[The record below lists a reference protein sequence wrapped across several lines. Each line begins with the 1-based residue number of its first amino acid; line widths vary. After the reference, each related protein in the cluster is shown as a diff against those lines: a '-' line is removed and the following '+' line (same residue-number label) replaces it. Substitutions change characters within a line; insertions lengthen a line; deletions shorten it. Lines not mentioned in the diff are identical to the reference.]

1 MAYGSM
7 RDRRLAI
14 SEEALRD
21 HDVEWL
27 TERLLEDVPE
37 QEFRFHTNRATSE
50 EECHKI
56 LAEMRISHLIPVN
69 RRWISKPALRRA
81 PLTGT
86 VRSRRSPDQ

>member
-1 MAYGSM
+1 MEEKEQILKVSGFVELPERGLWVNAN
-7 RDRRLAI
+7 RRLAI
-14 SEEALRD
+14 SEEALRY

-69 RRWISKPALRRA
+69 RRWI
-81 PLTGT
+81 
-86 VRSRRSPDQ
+86 